1 MSDKLNLV
9 KNRYFPISP
18 SIRNNLEREARVTD
32 FSCIKEISSNKYSDI
47 YLVSHKETKIE
58 YALKVIKKYKYMINK
73 EDEYFIHQEIEN
85 AYKVNHKNI
94 VKILGHFED
103 NDNCYFILEYFP
115 KGNIRNILPNNP
127 NKRLS
132 TKICSLIIRD
142 VISAVYYLHNMKPKI
157 ILKNMTIENIL
168 LSDKYEA
175 KLINN
180 AWNEYMKDRFGLR
193 YAITAKDVPM
203 SLAPE
208 IFEEKPYDE
217 SADLWSIGILLF
229 QIVTKKDPFNDQD
242 YDTFKYNVFQLKINW
257 PKNVD
262 SDAKDLIKKILK
274 INPKERLPLEKM
286 MIHPFITNFTLD
298 AAKYLIK
305 PVEGLKYEPFV
316 LIKDDP
322 KTWIPKEI
330 K

>member
-180 AWNEYMKDRFGLR
+180 AWNEYMKDRF
-193 YAITAKDVPM
+193 
-203 SLAPE
+203 
-208 IFEEKPYDE
+208 
-217 SADLWSIGILLF
+217 
-229 QIVTKKDPFNDQD
+229 
-242 YDTFKYNVFQLKINW
+242 NVFQLKINW
-257 PKNVD
+257 PKNID